1 MSLDALVR
9 TAAARLA
16 EAGIASP
23 QVDAEVLL
31 AHVLEIELGELRRA
45 RILGGHVGAPERS
58 AYADLVAQR
67 VDRVPLQHLTGTTHF
82 AGVDLWVGPGV
93 FVPRPETEVLV
104 ELALLALADV
114 EDPDPRV
121 VDLCTGSGAI
131 ALAIAHALA
140 PRVRVGAVELSGDA
154 HRYAAANIG
163 STGLTV
169 DLRLGPA
176 QQAFGDWAGNVDVVT
191 SNPPYIPPDAVPVD
205 VEVRDHDPE
214 LALYG
219 GGVDGLSVPREVAR
233 WAQHLLRPGGTL
245 LMEHADVQGE
255 ALTQAL
261 RDQGWEQV
269 RDHPDLSG
277 KPRVVQAT
285 RAR

>member
-140 PRVRVGAVELSGDA
+140 PQVRVGAVELSGDA
-154 HRYAAANIG
+154 HRYAAANIA